1 VKNSTI
7 FQLPTFCETFLPEIV
22 RIHDLMLI
30 LCSGGGAGARGYA
43 SAARPGSGG
52 GDHGPGK
59 QSERTYRETQEGV
72 GCRD

>member
-1 VKNSTI
+1 
-7 FQLPTFCETFLPEIV
+7 
-22 RIHDLMLI
+22 MLI

-43 SAARPGSGG
+43 STARPGSGG

-59 QSERTYRETQEGV
+59 QSERTHRETQEGV